1 MKMLSRRRFL
11 LAGLALAAHS
21 CSQKQCGL
29 TGTERIDRV
38 LLGQDVDRPPYTFYY
53 HFGLQ
58 NLPGRHHAEATL
70 EFHRKFRTDLVKVM
84 SDFPFPKPQG
94 KWHELELVDNP
105 YPEQIRALEI
115 IRDGLQG
122 DSHFIETVFNP
133 WNVAEELCSQEE
145 VLRLKEESP
154 QLLLDA
160 LELIAKSEASHARK
174 AVQIGAAGVFLAV
187 ANAQEGI
194 LSEQEYEQFSEPFDK
209 MVLESVSSAPLNTL
223 HLHGDGV
230 YLNRFFS
237 GWPAS
242 VIQYSIHGTG
252 VPFSEVRPVYDGVLM
267 GGIDERSFRSLSR
280 DEMESQLTIA
290 QKAAGRKFILAPG
303 CSVPDDTS
311 DSELVRLVE
320 LMHDFG
326 A

>member
-1 MKMLSRRRFL
+1 MLSRRSFL
-11 LAGLALAAHS
+11 LASLALAAHS
-21 CSQKQCGL
+21 CSQKQRSL

-38 LLGQDVDRPPYTFYY
+38 LLGQDVDRPPYTFYH

-58 NLPGRHHAEATL
+58 HLPGQHHAEATL
-70 EFHRKFRTDLVKVM
+70 EFHRKFQTDLVKVM

-122 DSHFIETVFNP
+122 ESHFIETVFNP
-133 WNVAEELCSQEE
+133 WNVAEKLCSQEE

-174 AVQIGAAGVFLAV
+174 AVQTGAAGVFLAV
-187 ANAQEGI
+187 ANAQEGV
-194 LSEQEYEQFSEPFDK
+194 LSEQEYAQFSEPFDK
-209 MVLESVSSAPLNTL
+209 MVLEAVSSSPLNTL
-223 HLHGDGV
+223 HLHGDRV

-252 VPFSEVRPVYDGVLM
+252 VPFSDVRPGYDGILM

-290 QKAAGRKFILAPG
+290 QEAAGRKFVLAPG

-311 DSELVRLVE
+311 DKELMRLVD
-320 LMHDFG
+320 LMRDFG